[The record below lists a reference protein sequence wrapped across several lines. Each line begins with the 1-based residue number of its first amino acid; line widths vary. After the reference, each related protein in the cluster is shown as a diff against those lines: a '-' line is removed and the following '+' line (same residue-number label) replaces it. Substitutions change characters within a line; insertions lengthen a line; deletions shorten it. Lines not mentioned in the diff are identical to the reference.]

1 MYGDPRWSQE
11 MSKITEIYID
21 FTNNYREYNALP
33 KGRIII
39 TSKFIYLFNR
49 GQRLSYIV
57 YGRLVGR
64 YLYSLSTFQILT
76 GYIES
81 FREVNEIWHVAE

>member
-11 MSKITEIYID
+11 RNKITEIYID

-33 KGRIII
+33 KDRIII
-39 TSKFIYLFNR
+39 TNKFIYLFNR

-64 YLYSLSTFQILT
+64 YLCSLSTFQILT